1 MICHSALDAE
11 STNNKN
17 RFCVVAQNDKILSM
31 NTKEL
36 VNQIQKKKSFLCIG
50 LDVDVNKIP
59 QHLLKEE
66 DPIFAFNQ
74 AIIDATHHV
83 CVAYKPNT
91 AFYEAYGLKGWRALE
106 KTIHY
111 LNEKHPEIFTIADA
125 KRGDIGNTS
134 TMYAKAFFEDL
145 AFDSV
150 TVAPYMGK
158 DSVEPFLAFE
168 NKHTIMLA
176 LTSNEGA
183 FDFQTKQVEG
193 KELYKQVLETSKN
206 WKNSE
211 NLMYVVGA
219 TKAEYFA
226 EIRKIV
232 PNSFLLVPGVGAQ
245 GGNLQDVCKYGMNEQ
260 VGLLINSSRGI
271 IYASKE
277 LDFADAA
284 AKSAKELQSQME
296 ALLALQRTKQS
307 F

>member
-1 MICHSALDAE
+1 MTTQQLTA
-11 STNNKN
+11 
-17 RFCVVAQNDKILSM
+17 
-31 NTKEL
+31 
-36 VNQIQKKKSFLCIG
+36 QIQKKKSFLCIG
-50 LDVDVNKIP
+50 LDVDLNKIP
-59 QHLLKEE
+59 KHLLKEE
-66 DPIFAFNQ
+66 DPIFAFNK
-74 AIIDATHHV
+74 AIIDATHHL

-91 AFYEAYGLKGWRALE
+91 AFYEAYGLKGWKALE
-106 KTIHY
+106 KTINY

-245 GGNLQDVCKYGMNEQ
+245 GGNLQDVCKYGMSDT

-277 LDFADAA
+277 QDFATAA
-284 AKSAKELQSQME
+284 ANSAKDLQTQME
-296 ALLALQRTKQS
+296 ALLSLRETK
-307 F
+307 